1 MSSTLNTFIE
11 FHNVN
16 LSSRYIRIY
25 ISFGVFWA
33 LSTTKIGIYTYNA
46 LHVALMRSI
55 AIQKRTP
62 LVGRDPQ
69 PRFGRDLN
77 DLRVVFAS
85 ERLVRTELLLKLH

>member
-55 AIQKRTP
+55 AI
-62 LVGRDPQ
+62 
-69 PRFGRDLN
+69 
-77 DLRVVFAS
+77 
-85 ERLVRTELLLKLH
+85 